1 MLIPL
6 QGRNEDYL
14 REIMAT
20 VDSIV
25 ANAGAT
31 GFFPESIRTYVGKVI
46 CWSTHRRIDKLSN
59 WYRDEFRQR
68 IHDLETDSPDQ
79 KVDLLQK
86 MLRFARKN
94 RPEEMAVEQMT
105 RRLCMTNLAFI
116 YLASFTTTNIFSN
129 VLASDA
135 RHDTIAKLRE
145 EAEAFLAKYP
155 DDPRG
160 LWTRSNTNQ
169 MVRADSVMREAL
181 RLNTVPTRAIV
192 RKVMVDGLVTD
203 AGLKVPKDSLISFV
217 SQPMHTDPDRWE
229 NPETYD
235 PFRFV
240 RLRED
245 EEEGARAQ
253 AMPEDAGGQFNPHSF
268 LSTAS
273 LLVFGRGKNACP
285 GRFLM
290 DFQLKMVINYIVSN
304 YDLRFAEQEPIERP
318 ALPWTLEFIFPAKGV
333 KFDVRRRKRI
343 PPTPMPAATT
353 QTEEKGAGS

>member
-1 MLIPL
+1 
-6 QGRNEDYL
+6 
-14 REIMAT
+14 MAT

-31 GFFPESIRTYVGKVI
+31 GFFPEPMRYYVGRVI
-46 CWSTHRRIDKLSN
+46 CWSTHRRIDNLTR
-59 WYRDEFRQR
+59 WYTDEFRER
-68 IHDLETDSPDQ
+68 IHKLETNAPDQ

-94 RPEEMAVEQMT
+94 RPEELAVEQMT

-116 YLASFTTTNIFSN
+116 YLASFTMTNIFSN
-129 VLASDA
+129 VLSSDA

-145 EAEAFLAKYP
+145 EAETWLAKYP

-181 RLNTVPTRAIV
+181 RINTVPTRAIV
-192 RKVMVDGLVTD
+192 RKVLVDGLVTD
-203 AGLKVPKDSLISFV
+203 AGLKLPKDSLISFV
-217 SQPMHTDPDRWE
+217 SQPMHTDPERWTD
-229 NPETYD
+229 PDTYD

-240 RLRED
+240 RLREE
-245 EEEGARAQ
+245 EEEGRKAQ
-253 AMPEDAGGQFNPHSF
+253 ALPEDAGGQFNPHSF

-318 ALPWTLEFIFPAKGV
+318 PLPWTLEFIFPAKGV
-333 KFDVRRRKRI
+333 KFNVKRRKRI
-343 PPTPMPAATT
+343 VTPTPTPAVTPAALK
-353 QTEEKGAGS
+353 EEEEAVGSS